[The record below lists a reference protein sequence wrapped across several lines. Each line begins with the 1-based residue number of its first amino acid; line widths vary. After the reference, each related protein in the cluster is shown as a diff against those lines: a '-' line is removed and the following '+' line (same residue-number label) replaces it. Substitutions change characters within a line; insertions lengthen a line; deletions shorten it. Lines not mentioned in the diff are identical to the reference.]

1 MPKGCNGWRK
11 RKDIYIKKKSENKQP
26 PTPRKK
32 KKNPRGSAQSIC
44 YQFEICIAWVL
55 HWHLVKGYLCS
66 PEKTREDIRSVIAS
80 FCGSLVVLQGRI
92 NDQMGWVWCFVL
104 HSSPVKAWPWGSVN
118 NLQRLGLIVGLF
130 KDQEGD
136 LHPSKCKK
144 PTPQSCSW
152 QNRWSFKPWGLGQ
165 SQGPGWCRCCPGIS
179 TPATVDGISKV

>member
-1 MPKGCNGWRK
+1 MVLLSQSVINLRSVSLGCCTGTSSRV
-11 RKDIYIKKKSENKQP
+11 I
-26 PTPRKK
+26 
-32 KKNPRGSAQSIC
+32 SA
-44 YQFEICIAWVL
+44 L
-55 HWHLVKGYLCS
+55 R
-66 PEKTREDIRSVIAS
+66 EKTREDIRSVIAS
-80 FCGSLVVLQGRI
+80 FCDSLVVLQGRI

-152 QNRWSFKPWGLGQ
+152 QNRWSFKPWGLGLLQ